1 MKNLNGTPAGPVP
14 VPCFIRQIAVVR
26 RSMLYVVMVQ
36 LELLCFMEQQ
46 RDTGDIIIVPAHT
59 LCRVLRMET

>member
-1 MKNLNGTPAGPVP
+1 
-14 VPCFIRQIAVVR
+14 
-26 RSMLYVVMVQ
+26 MLYVVMVQ